1 MRWDPGTLTLEL
13 TERNVCA
20 LIDKLDDP
28 LSKRT
33 ITSPCRRISVTAV
46 ESAGAAEA
54 ATAPGTL
61 PLTRSQL
68 EVLAT
73 VGATVRVAGVRVVSV
88 PDEAHYADRPAG
100 VVFMPSTG
108 EYR

>member
-1 MRWDPGTLTLEL
+1 MRWDPETLTLEL
-13 TERNVCA
+13 TARNIRA
-20 LIDKLDDP
+20 LRDKLSDP
-28 LSKRT
+28 LSRRT
-33 ITSPCRRISVTAV
+33 ITSPCRRIAVTAV

-54 ATAPGTL
+54 IAAPGAV

-68 EVLAT
+68 EELAT
-73 VGATVRVAGVRVVSV
+73 VGATVRVAGFRVVSV
-88 PDEAHYADRPAG
+88 PDQAHYSDRPAG